1 MKKEKINHKR
11 QSWDQYFLDIIEVI
25 GTRGTCDR
33 GRSGC
38 LIAKNKRILSTGY
51 VGSPAGIV
59 HCDDVGHEMHTV
71 KNEDGTEARHCIR
84 TTHAEQNALAQAARR
99 GVSILDATVYV
110 SMTPCRTCAML
121 LINSGIVRIVAEKK
135 YHAGQES
142 ELMFKKAKIKLEF
155 ISNETV
161 KYKK

>member
-1 MKKEKINHKR
+1 MKQLR
-11 QSWDQYFLDIIEVI
+11 QLLTQTWDQYFLDIIEVI

-84 TTHAEQNALAQAARR
+84 TTHAEQNALTAAARF
-99 GVSILDATVYV
+99 GIALEGATLYCH
-110 SMTPCRTCAML
+110 MTPCYTCAKMIVNAG
-121 LINSGIVRIVAEKK
+121 INKVVCNLD
-135 YHAGQES
+135 YHAGDKSKNLFEEAKVEY
-142 ELMFKKAKIKLEF
+142 ELVN
-155 ISNETV
+155 NEIQT
-161 KYKK
+161 YDDM